1 VKINDKEYGE
11 TPLTINE
18 LNPGEYTV
26 ELERMSDS
34 QDFYQKQTINV
45 RLTKNTTSRV
55 ELEIGPA
62 GLLHGAVLYYTPQ
75 NNLSNNKGAFSVLCD
90 IENSKVYLDEEYI
103 KQPPIIAKEVD
114 SKEYKLELIAQG
126 YEKLDIPILIEEG
139 YLLNV
144 KVFLFPI
151 PITFE
156 ETINE

>member
-1 VKINDKEYGE
+1 
-11 TPLTINE
+11 
-18 LNPGEYTV
+18 
-26 ELERMSDS
+26 
-34 QDFYQKQTINV
+34 
-45 RLTKNTTSRV
+45 LTKNTTSRV